1 MQSIYS
7 NDRLY
12 ELFSRLLDEPDE
24 RDRLYV
30 YRVVEGKTQ
39 KPALLKT
46 VPFSGLESHLR
57 DEHGGGEFQI
67 MIRRGEK
74 MLLAGAVAIASPR
87 TCGDTVRGYGT

>member
-30 YRVVEGKTQ
+30 YRVVDGKSQ
-39 KPALLKT
+39 RPALLKT
-46 VPFSGLESHLR
+46 VPFSGLEEHLR
-57 DEHGGGEFQI
+57 DEHGGGEFNV
-67 MIRRGEK
+67 MIRRGER
-74 MLLAGAVAIASPR
+74 MLLTGTIAIASPLLR
-87 TCGDTVRGYGT
+87 KGDFR